1 MNSPYDILPAV
12 PEFVVTSADADAD
25 AEVAG
30 GAPLPVAQYAAM
42 SGVAGAEDRSPQLSW
57 SGFPATTRSFVV
69 TMYDPDA
76 PTPSGFWHWAVA
88 DIAASVTSLDAGAG
102 ALGDGGLPGGAFHV
116 ANDVRQAAYVGAAP
130 PPGTGKHRYYIAV
143 NALDVPSVTALG
155 ITPEATPAALS
166 FFILQHTVARAVLVP
181 WAGGE

>member
-1 MNSPYDILPAV
+1 MTSPYDTLPAV
-12 PEFVVTSADADAD
+12 PEFAVTSADVAD
-25 AEVAG
+25 

-42 SGVAGAEDRSPQLSW
+42 SGVAAAEDRSPQLAW
-57 SGFPATTRSFVV
+57 SGFPAATRSFVV

-76 PTPSGFWHWAVA
+76 LTPSGFWHWAVA
-88 DIAASVTSLDAGAG
+88 DIAASVTSLDGGVGKPGDG
-102 ALGDGGLPGGAFHV
+102 ALPEGAFHV
-116 ANDVRQAAYVGAAP
+116 ANDVREAGYVGAAP

-166 FFILQHTVARAVLVP
+166 FFILQHTVARAVLVA
-181 WAGGE
+181 WAGDE